1 MTAPPLSPPP
11 RPRRRQALAR
21 GAAFALAPS
30 LITMS
35 NALHATT
42 PAAPA
47 APAAP
52 VAELPAELRST
63 LPAAR
68 LVGTGV
74 LRFFGLRVY
83 EARLWAAPGFLPE
96 DYARHPFALELVYD
110 RKLEGAAIAER
121 SVAEMRRV
129 GSFTEEQA
137 RQWLDLMKQAFP
149 DVVAKDRLL
158 GLNDGQGDVR
168 FFHNGRQTAQLRD
181 ADYARL
187 FFGIWLAPQSSA
199 PAMRN
204 SLLGLG

>member
-1 MTAPPLSPPP
+1 MTAQPP
-11 RPRRRQALAR
+11 RTSRRQTLTW
-21 GAAFALAPS
+21 GAACALAPS

-35 NALHATT
+35 NALHAMTSNT
-42 PAAPA
+42 D
-47 APAAP
+47 
-52 VAELPAELRST
+52 LPAELRSA

-68 LVGTGV
+68 LVGTAV

-96 DYARHPFALELVYD
+96 DYARYPFALELVYD

-121 SVAEMRRV
+121 SIAEMRRV
-129 GSFTEEQA
+129 GSFTEEQT
-137 RQWLDLMKQAFP
+137 RQWLALMKQAFP
-149 DVVAKDRLL
+149 DVVSQDRLL
-158 GLNDGQGDVR
+158 GLNDGQGEVR

-187 FFGIWLAPQSSA
+187 FFGIWLAPQTSA
-199 PAMRN
+199 PAMRT